1 MLYTCVKDEMPG
13 LLAFPVLV
21 VAVEDAPPF
30 KALDALDERSGADL
44 RLQGERTVGLLDP
57 DTVPVNLAV
66 APGGLDQLQ
75 VHVLRRL
82 TARALAPVL
91 PPEFVVSALQ
101 FLDCGPQPLVFREP
115 YPSHVLALEL
125 ATQRLQL
132 QHCSAGDQV
141 IIRPDL

>member
-1 MLYTCVKDEMPG
+1 MLYIRAEHEMPS
-13 LLAFPVLV
+13 LLAFAALV
-21 VAVEDAPPF
+21 VAVEDAPLF
-30 KALDALDERSGADL
+30 EALDALDERSGADL
-44 RLQGERTVGLLDP
+44 RRQRERAVGLLDP

-66 APGGLDQLQ
+66 SPGGLDQLQ

-132 QHCSAGDQV
+132 QHGSAGDQV